1 MPTETIPYSKESAMK
16 EKTITTKIET
26 LGEAKVLSPLAAKAQ
41 GGYTERF
48 VKDEDRVL
56 IDVNL
61 NKIKDT
67 IKNNVEP
74 PSFEKAGPREKI
86 YFDPSKLKCAIV
98 TCGGLCPGLNDII
111 RSVVLELYHCYGVKN
126 IYGIRHGLQG
136 FIPEFGHEVMELTA
150 ASVSNIL
157 DMGGTIL
164 GSSRGTQDIG
174 TIVDCLERMNIGI
187 LFMVGGDGTLVAAKK
202 IAETITERNL
212 KVSIIVIPKTIDNDI
227 YLVSRTF
234 GFDTAVD
241 IATIAI
247 KGAHNEA
254 RGYPNGIGLIK
265 LMGRHSGFLAATA
278 ALAQQ
283 DANFVLIPEIEIQ
296 LTGENGFL
304 AALERRMKERKHAV
318 IVVAEGAGQRF
329 FENQT
334 TEYDPSGNI
343 KLKDIGTFLKN
354 EISQWFKERNNPVT
368 LKYIDPSYIIRSLPA
383 NSNDCVYCGF
393 LGRDAVHAGMAGKTK
408 LLVSN
413 WNNHYVHI
421 PMEASAGQRKYV
433 DPKGK
438 LWQSVLEA
446 TGQGALI
453 NGKAHETH
461 PA

>member
-1 MPTETIPYSKESAMK
+1 METDTIKTEIQ
-16 EKTITTKIET
+16 T
-26 LGEAKVLSPLAAKAQ
+26 LGTAKIPSPLGGKAE

-48 VKDEDRVL
+48 VREEDRVL
-56 IDVNL
+56 MNVNP
-61 NKIKDT
+61 NKIKACLERG
-67 IKNNVEP
+67 VEP
-74 PSFEKAGPREKI
+74 PSFEQAGPREKI

-111 RSVVLELYHCYGVKN
+111 RSVVLELHHCYGVKN
-126 IYGIRHGLQG
+126 IYGIRHGLEG
-136 FIPEFGHEVMELTA
+136 FMPEYGHEVMELTP

-187 LFMVGGDGTLVAAKK
+187 LFMVGGDGTLVAAEK
-202 IAETITERNL
+202 IAETVTERNL
-212 KVSIIVIPKTIDNDI
+212 KVSVIVIPKTIDNDI
-227 YLVSRTF
+227 YLVSRSF

-241 IATIAI
+241 VATIAI

-254 RGYPNGIGLIK
+254 RGYPHGIGLIK

-283 DANFVLIPEIEIQ
+283 DTNFVLIPEIDIK
-296 LTGENGFL
+296 LTGESGFL
-304 AALERRMKERKHAV
+304 PTLEKRLTERNHAV
-318 IVVAEGAGQRF
+318 IVVAEGAGQAF
-329 FENQT
+329 FDDQNM
-334 TEYDPSGNI
+334 EYDPSGNI
-343 KLKDIGTFLKN
+343 KLKDIGVFLK
-354 EISQWFKERNNPVT
+354 EQIAQWFEKRNIPVT
-368 LKYIDPSYIIRSLPA
+368 LKYIDPSYMIRSLPA
-383 NSNDCVYCGF
+383 NANDSVFCGF

-408 LLVSN
+408 LLISH

-421 PMEASAGQRKYV
+421 PMEASSGKRKNV

-446 TGQGALI
+446 TGQGSLV
-453 NGKAHETH
+453 NG
-461 PA
+461 